1 MVEEGGT
8 ERHQDIGR
16 GIDQALELG
25 DLPPAHE
32 VLVIFLNHLHFKRIL
47 GLRVLADLEIALLS
61 QRCE

>member
-8 ERHQDIGR
+8 ERHQDVRR

-32 VLVIFLNHLHFKRIL
+32 VLVVFLNHLHFKGVL
-47 GLRVLADLEIALLS
+47 GLRVLADLEITLLS
-61 QRCE
+61 QRCQ